1 LDCRKLL
8 IVLALLLS
16 PALSLAQTS
25 TITATV
31 VDPNGNAYA
40 NGTVSA
46 FLQVAT
52 GQSPSIGGVPIRSLS
67 SGPFNLNSSG
77 FFSIVLN
84 NNTSIVP
91 AGTTYNITVC
101 GSQVNIGPVTPNNP
115 QPKVCFTVINIVVS
129 VNTDIST
136 TLNSQ
141 AAVLGPAGPT
151 TNWINLG
158 GFPAACGVN
167 VPYMNALGTINN
179 TCLPPEAVSYTV
191 ATLPG
196 SPVTNQIAAVTD
208 GNGVSCTVGGGAI
221 RVLCQW
227 TGAVWAVLGGSA
239 GGSPGGVT
247 LDAQCN
253 LASAFSN
260 CSGLVVSQ
268 KADQKFY
275 GPTPYIDIRA
285 YGARIVA
292 SNSAPIATATAVS
305 GNTTVNLNVASSFQ
319 NGDGVVIYGAGA
331 ACTLVT
337 PGAPTVVP
345 SVATGPTDTWRFIS
359 PNTNDNVI
367 AGPAGAT
374 SYAYKIVARDRNG
387 CLTAAGAQGTTA
399 TGAAS
404 LGGQSV
410 GISTLSRTNAV
421 VTVNTSATHGLVV
434 GAWVNIANTTD
445 SLDFGGFYQVATVPD
460 NTHFT
465 YVSGTDSRLSISAS
479 ATGGTVYWYNCNHLT
494 WTGQANDWVYYIYGR
509 TAGSLVLK
517 AVSKPG
523 TLSLVWDDYGATM
536 TDFNAVFPSWVPTAP
551 PVSATSDHLVTTIVS
566 GAGTTSIVVANA
578 PSTSVTAS
586 MVFDDGTA
594 ILAAA
599 AAAASNGGSLLL
611 PDTPGVFDEWL
622 VNSVVTLPF
631 NTPVNITQAGTLALN
646 ETLILPRFVTWRSY
660 PNKKSFGP
668 GAFQPVMTVPI
679 NIGNNTP
686 GLYSNNSLLL
696 DFRGIGI
703 NAPDNGKI
711 GLLADQGQFL
721 TIEDGAFYSGNGG
734 NFDYTGVGLYA
745 VGISPVWVRNTVFL
759 GSTNANFGLTTAP
772 VFACTGCG
780 ISRSE
785 RIMLGVR
792 GFYMDSN
799 TYSLRFLWQQGGI
812 TPMLTMSSFG
822 TGSAVEISDILIDT
836 APVPIISIFGGPP
849 TNVDLT
855 NIFVGP
861 SADAGGF
868 VPPVTGVASSGIV
881 FNGNVLGLN
890 QTNSISSNSSTM
902 VDGTYA
908 NGSVTGP
915 TTQTVSVENRHHGM
929 GNGYSFFLKDAVP
942 PPPTCSVAAGGPP
955 FTAAGAVTYQYLAVY
970 PNNGWGAMT
979 AASNSCN
986 ANGTTQQTTV
996 TIPAAVPGAIGYNYY
1011 RGGLIMN
1018 GGGGGTTTPNLS
1030 IIDQG
1035 TLGGQ
1040 TVNQAGGGPA
1050 GMQGNTVWGV
1060 AGQYATLKS
1069 LTNCSSSA
1077 SPAVCGSAMAG
1088 SVAVP
1093 TGATPTLVVNTTA
1106 VTANSQI
1113 FLNIDEGL
1121 GTKLSVTCN
1130 TTLATLVQPV
1140 VTARTAATSFTIQV
1154 NATLAVNPACVS
1166 YMIVN

>member
-1 LDCRKLL
+1 MKRLFLL
-8 IVLALLLS
+8 LALLFIPGMAYGQSTQIVSGPTNPPTCNGNVGQIFFNNTSNPGVMLFCGPNNTWSTLGGGGGGPAGVNGDIQMKNGSLFAASHINDNGTVLALKED
-16 PALSLAQTS
+16 A
-25 TITATV
+25 I
-31 VDPNGNAYA
+31 
-40 NGTVSA
+40 
-46 FLQVAT
+46 
-52 GQSPSIGGVPIRSLS
+52 
-67 SGPFNLNSSG
+67 
-77 FFSIVLN
+77 
-84 NNTSIVP
+84 
-91 AGTTYNITVC
+91 
-101 GSQVNIGPVTPNNP
+101 
-115 QPKVCFTVINIVVS
+115 FT
-129 VNTDIST
+129 
-136 TLNSQ
+136 
-141 AAVLGPAGPT
+141 
-151 TNWINLG
+151 
-158 GFPAACGVN
+158 
-167 VPYMNALGTINN
+167 
-179 TCLPPEAVSYTV
+179 
-191 ATLPG
+191 
-196 SPVTNQIAAVTD
+196 
-208 GNGVSCTVGGGAI
+208 
-221 RVLCQW
+221 
-227 TGAVWAVLGGSA
+227 
-239 GGSPGGVT
+239 
-247 LDAQCN
+247 
-253 LASAFSN
+253 
-260 CSGLVVSQ
+260 
-268 KADQKFY
+268 

-292 SNSAPIATATAVS
+292 SNNPPFATATAVS
-305 GNTTVNLNVASSFQ
+305 GNTGITLGSASTFQ
-319 NGDGVVIYGAGA
+319 NGDGVVIYGAGP
-331 ACTLVT
+331 ACGLST
-337 PGAPTVVP
+337 PGAPTVTP
-345 SVATGPTDTWRFIS
+345 SVATGPTNTWRFIS

-367 AGPAGAT
+367 AGPTGAT

-387 CLTAAGAQGTTA
+387 CLTAAGAQGSTT

-410 GISTLSRTNAV
+410 GISTLSRTNSV
-421 VTVNTSATHGLVV
+421 VTVNTSGAHCLVV
-434 GAWVNIANTTD
+434 NAWINIANTTD

-465 YVSGTDSRLSISAS
+465 YISNTDSRLSGSTS

-509 TAGSLVLK
+509 VAGTLVLRG
-517 AVSKPG
+517 VSKPG
-523 TLSLVWDDYGATM
+523 TLSLVWDDYGTTM
-536 TDFNAVFPSWVPTAP
+536 TDFNAVFPTWVPTAP
-551 PVSATSDHLVTTIVS
+551 PGAATSDHLVTTIVS

-578 PSTSVTAS
+578 AGTSVTSSIA
-586 MVFDDGTA
+586 FDDGTA

-599 AAAASNGGSLLL
+599 TAAASNGGSLLI
-611 PDTPGVFDEWL
+611 PDTPGVFDVWL
-622 VNSVVTLPF
+622 VNSMLTLPF
-631 NTPVNITQAGTLALN
+631 NTPVNITQAGSLALN
-646 ETLILPRFVTWRSY
+646 ETLILPRFVTWHSY
-660 PNKKSFGP
+660 PNKKPYNP
-668 GAFQPVMTVPI
+668 GAFQPVMNVPI
-679 NIGNNTP
+679 NVGNNTP
-686 GLYSNNSLLL
+686 GLYANNSLLL
-696 DFRGIGI
+696 DFRGIVF
-703 NAPDNGKI
+703 NTPDNGKI
-711 GLLADQGQFL
+711 ALLMDQGQYL
-721 TIEDGAFYSGNGG
+721 TIEDGGFYIGNGS
-734 NFDYTGVGLYA
+734 NFDYTGIGLYA
-745 VGISPVWVRNTVFL
+745 VGISPVWIRNTVFL
-759 GSTNANFGLTTAP
+759 GSTNPNFGLTTTPA
-772 VFACTGCG
+772 FACTGCG

-822 TGSAVEISDILIDT
+822 TGAAVELSDILIDT
-836 APVPIISIFGGPP
+836 APIPIISIFGGPP
-849 TNVDLT
+849 TNVDLN
-855 NIFVGP
+855 NIFIGP
-861 SADAGGF
+861 SADSGGAI
-868 VPPVTGVASSGIV
+868 PPITGVQSAGLS
-881 FNGNVLGLN
+881 FNGNVVGLN
-890 QTNSISSNSSTM
+890 ETNAISASSGTM

-915 TTQTVSVENRHHGM
+915 TTQTVSAENRHHGM
-929 GNGYSFFLKDAVP
+929 GNGYSFFMKDAVP
-942 PPPTCSVAAGGPP
+942 PAPSCSVAAGGPP

-970 PNNGWGAMT
+970 PNNGWGPMT
-979 AASNSCN
+979 NASNTCN

-1011 RGGLIMN
+1011 RFGLIMDS
-1018 GGGGGTTTPNLS
+1018 GGGTTTPNLS
-1030 IIDQG
+1030 IIDRG

-1060 AGQYATLKS
+1060 VGQYATLKS